1 MKLVYIC
8 SPLHGDI
15 MGNIKKA
22 NEYCAAAAHFGVVP
36 LAPHTI
42 FTKYLD
48 DNIPDQ
54 RERGLAMGLELLSRC
69 DEIWVCGNIIT
80 PGMRNEIQFAK
91 EHGIPIN
98 YIKEVSDLMMS
109 KKLHTQKSTIL
120 QQYQPM
126 YTAYYNITVDKSL
139 GNIAKVVFDSGK
151 EVMVDGARHALDF
164 FKMETSELKLAVD
177 KIIHPLIEAEQD
189 NLFNQLELNQYKR
202 IYPIKDVALP
212 YFTLLQS
219 DAVRLAY
226 CPIAQEE
233 KFALL
238 ILNDFG
244 KPFFG
249 IDDRMFGTYDNRLVS
264 FPFEDAEIS
273 SAQVVE
279 ALKELEPVA
288 VYEYQK
294 QIVIDKLDHIL
305 QESGARPFVFTGD
318 ESTPSFVSLPAEVKD
333 YLTPEEMAIA
343 EELVLQHNAPDQ
355 AQVET
360 DLQDAP
366 EQEDEEFSEDLDEEM
381 EMCM

>member
-151 EVMVDGARHALDF
+151 EVMVDGAKHALDF
-164 FKMETSELKLAVD
+164 FKMETSELKLAVY
-177 KIIHPLIEAEQD
+177 KIVHPLIEAEQGK
-189 NLFNQLELNQYKR
+189 LISQLGLDKLVD
-202 IYPIKDVALP
+202 IYPIKGMQLP
-212 YFTLLQS
+212 YYLLQECYT
-219 DAVRLAY
+219 DMFVY
-226 CPIAQEE
+226 CPFAQKDRFAVLIRGKDGNPFLASDGNLFGFYSNDLKGLEQMEE
-233 KFALL
+233 FHIPALL
-238 ILNDFG
+238 ADLREF
-244 KPFFG
+244 
-249 IDDRMFGTYDNRLVS
+249 
-264 FPFEDAEIS
+264 
-273 SAQVVE
+273 
-279 ALKELEPVA
+279 EPVA

-294 QIVIDKLDHIL
+294 EIVIDKLDHIL

-318 ESTPSFVSLPAEVKD
+318 ESTPSFVSLPAEVED

-343 EELVLQHNAPDQ
+343 EELVLQHNVPDQ
-355 AQVET
+355 VQAET
-360 DLQDAP
+360 NLQDAP
-366 EQEDEEFSEDLDEEM
+366 EQEDEEFSEDLEEEM